1 MLCTTTGV
9 GYGVA
14 MLWRDVDADDAHGY
28 AHERLHGRVF
38 VSVSV
43 SLLWPP
49 RHTHT
54 QSRCQIQP
62 ANPGTWYKT
71 RRHNDDVARKTPRIS
86 KRQLKK
92 RAVEIGS
99 PPLYIH
105 GECFCVYVYV
115 GVALLCAIMSLRI
128 H

>member
-1 MLCTTTGV
+1 M
-9 GYGVA
+9 VA
-14 MLWRDVDADDAHGY
+14 VLWRDIDADADDAHGY

-38 VSVSV
+38 VYECVCV
-43 SLLWPP
+43 WRFLGRLGTY
-49 RHTHT
+49 THIQT
-54 QSRCQIQP
+54 RCQIQP

-71 RRHNDDVARKTPRIS
+71 RRHNDDVAQKAPRIS

-105 GECFCVYVYV
+105 GECFCVCVNV